1 MPSLQFLSSYG
12 LFKSAI
18 TAFVETPEELRSTP
32 SERDV
37 IRAFECAI
45 QGLTRQDEKK
55 FLEYAQEML
64 RLPGK
69 LKDAAT
75 RRRTAQW
82 GLDLAIA
89 KDGANLIDDGHIIF
103 IDEFLRRTGL
113 STDMFAQKLKD
124 HKIFKMPSRVEFVW
138 EKTYVPAFFADAKF
152 DLDAL
157 EVVSKALRTCNGI
170 EKYRFF
176 TTTVATLDNQ
186 TPLDVIAAG
195 ETEHVLQEVKIFR
208 RGLQGLVGQQPPPIR
223 HRSLAVNPD
232 TKVANL
238 PARASP
244 RPSLGKK

>member
-1 MPSLQFLSSYG
+1 MPTTFFLSLNAMPSPQFLSSYG
-12 LFKSAI
+12 LFKTALSA
-18 TAFVETPEELRSTP
+18 FLETPEEVRSSP

-37 IRAFECAI
+37 ISAFKCAT
-45 QGLTRQDEKK
+45 QGLPKQDEKK
-55 FLEYAQEML
+55 FLEYAQEVL

-69 LKDAAT
+69 LQDATT

-89 KDGANLIDDGHIIF
+89 KDGANLIDDGSIIF

-113 STDMFAQKLKD
+113 SIDMFAQKLKD
-124 HKIFKMPSRVEFVW
+124 RKIFKMPSRVELVW
-138 EKTYVPAFFADAKF
+138 GKTYVPAFFADAKF

-176 TTTVATLDNQ
+176 TTTVAKLGNQ

-195 ETEHVLQEVKIFR
+195 ETERVLQEVKIFR
-208 RGLQGLVGQQPPPIR
+208 RGLQGLVGQQSP
-223 HRSLAVNPD
+223 LFD
-232 TKVANL
+232 TG
-238 PARASP
+238 P
-244 RPSLGKK
+244 

>member
-1 MPSLQFLSSYG
+1 MPSPQFLSSYG

-18 TAFVETPEELRSTP
+18 AAFLETPEELRSTP
-32 SERDV
+32 CERDV
-37 IRAFECAI
+37 ISAFECAI
-45 QGLTRQDEKK
+45 QGLTPQDEKK
-55 FLEYAQEML
+55 FLEYAEEML

-89 KDGANLIDDGHIIF
+89 KDGANLIDAGHIIF

-113 STDMFAQKLKD
+113 SMVMFAQKLKD

-157 EVVSKALRTCNGI
+157 EVVCKALRTCNGI

-176 TTTVATLDNQ
+176 TTAVATLGNQ

-195 ETEHVLQEVKIFR
+195 GTERVLQEVKTFR
-208 RGLQGLVGQQPPPIR
+208 RGLRGLVGP
-223 HRSLAVNPD
+223 
-232 TKVANL
+232 
-238 PARASP
+238 
-244 RPSLGKK
+244 GKWHE